1 MNWLHFLL
9 WVGGLYLLY
18 YLVVI
23 LLDVAGAKRAPAG
36 NSLTQELTFSESVLP
51 TQLKHDGA
59 ELGPGGYK
67 PGPNGT
73 AKLKNE
79 DTEIIGSGGV
89 AINNLFALAK
99 QEAIIYTRSVSF

>member
-9 WVGGLYLLY
+9 WVGCLYALY

-23 LLDVAGAKRAPAG
+23 LLDVAGANRAPAE
-36 NSLTQELTFSESVLP
+36 NSMTQELTFSEPVMATKLNHDDGN
-51 TQLKHDGA
+51 TQTAGTKSRLDEPGNAKNA
-59 ELGPGGYK
+59 EP
-67 PGPNGT
+67 
-73 AKLKNE
+73 
-79 DTEIIGSGGV
+79 EIIGSGGV